1 MLVLRL
7 SRLTVAPTIA
17 AWLESRTFPWILPR
31 YSCPRTVRDS
41 STGKT
46 ANTAIDKSLLNIIV
60 IKSSP
65 LLAGHGE
72 ENYRMD
78 NHILAGVYIQNP
90 ILHKRQK
97 IASKSVQLKVRVTRP
112 APARLENTLPYL

>member
-31 YSCPRTVRDS
+31 YSCPRTVLDS

-46 ANTAIDKSLLNIIV
+46 ANTAIEKSLLKIV
-60 IKSSP
+60 AITSSSFSFAWREK
-65 LLAGHGE
+65 LADG
-72 ENYRMD
+72 
-78 NHILAGVYIQNP
+78 
-90 ILHKRQK
+90 
-97 IASKSVQLKVRVTRP
+97 
-112 APARLENTLPYL
+112 